1 MAGRDADKEVRVIA
15 GSKFCLRCNLSL
27 TNQSATSS
35 TLDWYK
41 DGEMLQYNNRILLTR
56 YQLATDLMSVSEVHI
71 DNSHLID
78 SGSYHCRWKSK
89 DIYVY
94 QVNVLPDINI
104 TGTNEDHFEFFA
116 VDKIG
121 EENTAAAST
130 TRLSEFLFHFSLLFV
145 ISQFV
150 QTFSSF
156 LQSTEQGHSSDPT

>member
-1 MAGRDADKEVRVIA
+1 RDADKELRVIA

-41 DGEMLQYNNRILLTR
+41 DGEMLQYNKRILLTR

-94 QVNVLPDINI
+94 QVHVLPDTNI
-104 TGTNEDHFEFFA
+104 TGSNEDHFEFFA

-121 EENTAAAST
+121 EENTAAAIT
-130 TRLSEFLFHFSLLFV
+130 TKLSEFLFHFSLFFV